1 MDRYISFEP
10 YDQEGLIG
18 GHTIILHS
26 PEIIQNIRGVEF
38 RKFGQQG
45 NLGRYPLHFHLSEN
59 VDGSFAYKNLVRD
72 SNQRCYVTHGTH
84 NVTWQENVA
93 FDTFGHCFL
102 LEDGG
107 EWDNKFLYNLAA
119 VTKQPETII
128 RPEES
133 DRVTTTSFWMTTMTN
148 HFIGNVAAGSANIGF
163 WFETMLREPS
173 RSLSANEGI
182 TSTSRLPLG
191 TFDDNVSDF
200 CLGIY
205 FLVGSNFSSS
215 VFSSPIDLDAL
226 YQCTYYHIHR
236 LPIVATGQAWH
247 FIPPDISQIHAQR

>member
-1 MDRYISFEP
+1 MATISSADPSTGAIVLTEPLARKVTSVEESTAQGYGDLFAVEVAIMDRYISFEP

-59 VDGSFAYKNLVRD
+59 VDGSLAYKNLVRD

-133 DRVTTTSFWMTTMTN
+133 DRGTTTSFWMTTMTN

-173 RSLSANEGI
+173 RSLAANQGI
-182 TSTSRLPLG
+182 TSTRSLPLG
-191 TFDDNVSDF
+191 TFDDNVSD
-200 CLGIY
+200 
-205 FLVGSNFSSS
+205 
-215 VFSSPIDLDAL
+215 
-226 YQCTYYHIHR
+226 
-236 LPIVATGQAWH
+236 
-247 FIPPDISQIHAQR
+247 ISGMSLLA